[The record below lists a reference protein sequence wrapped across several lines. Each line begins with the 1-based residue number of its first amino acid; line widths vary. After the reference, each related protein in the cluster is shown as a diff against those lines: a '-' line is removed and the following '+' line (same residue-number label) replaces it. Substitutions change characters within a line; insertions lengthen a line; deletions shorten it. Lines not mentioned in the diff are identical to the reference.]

1 MMPNKF
7 LLILI
12 FIFFNVS
19 FSWAG
24 GIQEKTVSSIGYG
37 ATENEAV
44 QDALIEAL
52 GQIKGK
58 QIDAEKLSETKRL
71 IKDNQ
76 EDLTKSSNKKI
87 SEATSGVISSYK
99 ILKMKKT
106 DDGLF
111 KVKIKATIAVYEKS
125 KQLDRRKLAVLPFR
139 INNNIF
145 NDESI
150 SFINSWQ
157 KDLEDGL
164 TQTRRFAMIDKSY
177 EYESN
182 QELSSYQ
189 NKQYDINEV
198 ARLGNK
204 AGVDYMVIGNL
215 ENLTNKNVSVG
226 GKDVKLREVSIALRI
241 IDIATGQIKF
251 AKTVVQP
258 KKTVRDILFAIY
270 PIAIVAANKN
280 NVTLNSGG
288 DFLKKGSMYK
298 VVKLGKELID
308 PYTKEKLGREE
319 IDIGEI
325 KLTEINAKTSKAKI
339 IKGNEDIAKGLSDG
353 LIIRPLTNKQKKN
366 LVDELD
372 NMDY

>member
-157 KDLEDGL
+157 KDLEEGL

-177 EYESN
+177 EYESDK
-182 QELSSYQ
+182 ELSSYQ

-204 AGVDYMVIGNL
+204 AGVDYMVIGTL
-215 ENLTNKNVSVG
+215 ENLANKNVSVG

-251 AKTVVQP
+251 AKKVVQP
-258 KKTVRDILFAIY
+258 KKTVRDIIFAIY

>member
-1 MMPNKF
+1 MPNKLLLF
-7 LLILI
+7 LT
-12 FIFFNVS
+12 IFFIHIS

-24 GIQEKTVSSIGYG
+24 GIEDKIVSSIGYG

-71 IKDNQ
+71 IKDNK

-87 SEATSGVISSYK
+87 SEATSGFISSYK

-111 KVKIKATIAVYEKS
+111 KTKIKVSIAVYKKS
-125 KQLDRRKLAVLPFR
+125 KQLDRRRLAVLPFR
-139 INNNIF
+139 INNNIY
-145 NDESI
+145 NEDSI
-150 SFINSWQ
+150 SFIISWQ
-157 KDLEDGL
+157 KDLEEGL

-177 EYESN
+177 ENESN
-182 QELSSYQ
+182 KEVSSYQ
-189 NKQYDINEV
+189 NKQYNINEV

-204 AGVDYMVIGNL
+204 AGIDYMVIGTL
-215 ENLTNKNVSVG
+215 ENLANKNVSVG

-241 IDIATGQIKF
+241 IDIASGQIKF

-270 PIAIVAANKN
+270 PIAVVAANKN

-298 VVKLGKELID
+298 VVKFGKELID

-339 IKGNEDIAKGLSDG
+339 IKGNEDIAKGFSDG